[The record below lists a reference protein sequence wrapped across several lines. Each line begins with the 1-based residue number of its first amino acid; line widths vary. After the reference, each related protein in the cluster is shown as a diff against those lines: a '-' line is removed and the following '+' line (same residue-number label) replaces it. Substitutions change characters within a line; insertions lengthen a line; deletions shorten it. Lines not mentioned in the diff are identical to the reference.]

1 MTQTSPG
8 SGPGPGHPTGRG
20 AGDYGPEVAGR
31 PDSTAADYKFD
42 PRERPGFHIGSHVHE
57 LALSIT
63 ALVLA
68 VVGAALIAWT
78 GGHVL
83 GGWISLA
90 GLLTGLYAQL
100 TSDTTYERMVN
111 VCAIG
116 LAAVAFAM
124 HIHHGGLW

>member
-1 MTQTSPG
+1 MTQATPEA
-8 SGPGPGHPTGRG
+8 G

-31 PDSTAADYKFD
+31 PGSTAADYAAD
-42 PRERPGFHIGSHVHE
+42 PRERPGFHIGSHTFEMALTAAATV
-57 LALSIT
+57 LALI
-63 ALVLA
+63 
-68 VVGAALIAWT
+68 GAALIGWT

-90 GLLTGLYAQL
+90 GIVVGLYAQL

-111 VCAIG
+111 VCVIG
-116 LAAVAFAM
+116 LAAVAFAF

>member
-1 MTQTSPG
+1 MTQTTPN
-8 SGPGPGHPTGRG
+8 PG
-20 AGDYGPEVAGR
+20 AGDYRPEAGGL
-31 PDSTAADYKFD
+31 PGTSVADYAD
-42 PRERPGFHIGSHVHE
+42 RRERPGFHIGSHATE
-57 LALSIT
+57 LALTVT

-68 VVGAALIAWT
+68 VVGAALIGWT

-90 GLLTGLYAQL
+90 GILVGLYAQL

-116 LAAVAFAM
+116 LAAVAFAF
-124 HIHHGGLW
+124 HLHHGGLW

>member
-1 MTQTSPG
+1 MTQTT
-8 SGPGPGHPTGRG
+8 PGPS
-20 AGDYGPEVAGR
+20 AGDYGPEVAGH
-31 PDSTAADYKFD
+31 PGSTAADYTID
-42 PRERPGFHIGSHVHE
+42 PRERPGFHIGSHTTE
-57 LALSIT
+57 LALTAT

-68 VVGAALIAWT
+68 VVGAALIGWT

-90 GLLTGLYAQL
+90 GILVGLYAQL

-116 LAAVAFAM
+116 LAAVAFAF

>member
-1 MTQTSPG
+1 MTQTTP
-8 SGPGPGHPTGRG
+8 G
-20 AGDYGPEVAGR
+20 AGDYSPEVAGR
-31 PDSTAADYKFD
+31 PGTTVADYAD
-42 PRERPGFHIGSHVHE
+42 RRERPGFHIGSHRVE
-57 LALSIT
+57 LALTAT

-68 VVGAALIAWT
+68 VIGAAMIGWT

-90 GLLTGLYAQL
+90 GILVGLYAQL

-116 LAAVAFAM
+116 IAAVGFAFAL
-124 HIHHGGLW
+124 HHGGLW

>member
-1 MTQTSPG
+1 MTQTTP
-8 SGPGPGHPTGRG
+8 G

-31 PDSTAADYKFD
+31 SGTTIADYRD
-42 PRERPGFHIGSHVHE
+42 RRERPGFHIGSHTTE
-57 LALSIT
+57 LALTAT

-68 VVGAALIAWT
+68 VVSAAMISWT
-78 GGHVL
+78 GGHIL
-83 GGWISLA
+83 GGWIALA
-90 GLLTGLYAQL
+90 GILVGLYAQL

-116 LAAVAFAM
+116 IAAVAFAF